1 MSFVPEWIPVLKALE
16 SQKNS
21 RLPFDNG
28 KHLNLWRDDPVSCIS
43 VLDTFSPV
51 DIFSATRSSIIEEM
65 IEASLLEPIR
75 EIRRDPVLRDEL
87 VIKLERLVTETTLD
101 ETQFVSFVDALRNP
115 VHLTQGP

>member
-16 SQKNS
+16 SQQNS

-28 KHLNLWRDDPVSCIS
+28 KHLNLCREDPVSCLS
-43 VLDTFSPV
+43 VLDSSSPGAV
-51 DIFSATRSSIIEEM
+51 FSANRSSVIEEM
-65 IEASLLEPIR
+65 IDSSQLEPIK
-75 EIRRDPVLRDEL
+75 EIRRNPSLRDEL
-87 VIKLERLVTETTLD
+87 VVTLERLVTETTLD